1 MRNQSWEFSVLGVEC
16 RRTNFDPASMRSR
29 FSSPILAGLGYAA
42 SVASRFDSPVT
53 FRGPGFGSPVE
64 PIYPCFRVRFPNGVF
79 ATDRANGSPIKM
91 QFSNLLSPNKALQP
105 TITSVT
111 VPARAGTAPAALVA
125 DL

>member
-1 MRNQSWEFSVLGVEC
+1 MLGGEC
-16 RRTNFDPASMRSR
+16 RRTNFGLERMKSP
-29 FSSPILAGLGYAA
+29 FSNPILAGFGYAS
-42 SVASRFDSPVT
+42 SVAARFGSPVT
-53 FRGPGFGSPVE
+53 FRGPGFGSPAK

-79 ATDRANGSPIKM
+79 ATDRQAGSPSKI

-111 VPARAGTAPAALVA
+111 DRADARSAPAALVA

>member
-1 MRNQSWEFSVLGVEC
+1 MLGVEC
-16 RRTNFDPASMRSR
+16 RRTNFGLESMRSR
-29 FSSPILAGLGYAA
+29 FSSPIFAGLGYAS
-42 SVASRFDSPVT
+42 SVASRFGSPVT
-53 FRGPGFGSPVE
+53 FRGPGFGSPLE

-79 ATDRANGSPIKM
+79 ATDRLNGSSLKM

-111 VPARAGTAPAALVA
+111 VPAGAGTAPAALVA